1 MKILSELSPYEP
13 AYMNIKN
20 GIEGAGIFDESWFD
34 EANREED
41 YHYYEEF
48 LEQFANWMSE
58 QDDVVADLNEYRNKP
73 FDAEYYFQQ
82 YMEDPE
88 ADHSGIEGCYNA
100 VYDWIEK
107 EDEFVSSADYLDSI
121 WRYDANATDIEFYAN
136 EYDIKENAQNIFH
149 EQLYTS
155 EDVTHGFKSAEDMVQ
170 AVMKAIDDGH
180 LEDVDQYDAGGYGYL
195 AAPDG
200 TESYFETG
208 SCWLGNSEEE
218 WQLPTAV
225 PYSEKNDYADNVDS
239 RSVYRWFTISGNG
252 QYLYSIS
259 TRMYIYGVPWQ
270 YVEEAGRE
278 LGLLGGDNAPAEN
291 TEENSDDIPRF

>member
-100 VYDWIEK
+100 VFDWVDDQE
-107 EDEFVSSADYLDSI
+107 EFASSTDYLDSM
-121 WRYDANATDIEFYAN
+121 WRYDAHATDIEFYAS
-136 EYDIKENAQNIFH
+136 ESDIKENAENIFH
-149 EQLYTS
+149 EQSYTS
-155 EDVTHGFKSAEDMVQ
+155 ENVTHGFKSTEDMVQ

-180 LEDVDQYDAGGYGYL
+180 LEDVDQYDAGGYGYH

-218 WQLPTAV
+218 WQLPTDI
-225 PYSEKNDYADNVDS
+225 PYSEKNDYADTVDS
-239 RSVYRWFTISGNG
+239 RSVYRWFTING
-252 QYLYSIS
+252 DCIYTTS
-259 TRMYIYGVPWQ
+259 TMMYIYGVPWQ

-278 LGLLGGDNAPAEN
+278 LGLLGGNNAPAEN
-291 TEENSDDIPRF
+291 TEENTDDIPRF